1 MAILNGVTSADL
13 RRLLAEA
20 EATEAEAA
28 TETPHTV
35 LLADLADHR
44 VQPGQLADT
53 LKRIFDAFEL
63 LGVDLL
69 ADGGPARKV
78 KAKATAK
85 ATTDD
90 DTKEGA
96 TP

>member
-1 MAILNGVTSADL
+1 
-13 RRLLAEA
+13 
-20 EATEAEAA
+20 
-28 TETPHTV
+28 
-35 LLADLADHR
+35 
-44 VQPGQLADT
+44 LADT